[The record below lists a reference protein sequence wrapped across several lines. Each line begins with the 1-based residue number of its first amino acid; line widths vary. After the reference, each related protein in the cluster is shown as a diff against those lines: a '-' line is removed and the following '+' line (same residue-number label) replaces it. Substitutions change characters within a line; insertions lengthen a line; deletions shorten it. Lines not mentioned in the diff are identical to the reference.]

1 MVRFICAQPSEL
13 YFVWQVEVMLVNF
26 IEMGIDLNYVDI
38 VCTKKSGQIPEE
50 WKKLSN
56 GYGARFFFYEDTRKY
71 KSYIPSVYFNLM
83 KQHIVARPEIQ
94 NDVLFLH
101 DCDIIFTKPI
111 SEWITK
117 KMIEDDIW
125 YGSDTRWY
133 IAHSYIKS
141 KGEDVLNK
149 MCEIVDIDVKV
160 IEDNEMNSIGA
171 QYIIKNTTYEFWDK
185 VENDSVK
192 LYKYFCNEEP
202 NYVKKHDGDYPI
214 QKWTAGM
221 WSLLWNAWYFG
232 YETIIDKKM
241 DFGWVTNSYSDV
253 DKYSILHNSGVL
265 NGNDG
270 LFYKGNYIDKL
281 PYNLNLKI
289 KENTASKRYYEWV
302 QKTEKKSVLLKNT
315 LI

>member
-1 MVRFICAQPSEL
+1 M
-13 YFVWQVEVMLVNF
+13 
-26 IEMGIDLNYVDI
+26 EMGVNLEYVDI
-38 VCTKKSGQIPEE
+38 ISTKENNKIPQI
-50 WKKLSN
+50 WKKLST
-56 GYGARFFFYEDTRKY
+56 GYNARFFFYNDTRKY

-192 LYKYFCNEEP
+192 LYKYFCHEEP

-214 QKWTAGM
+214 QKWTSGM

-232 YETIIDKKM
+232 YETVCDEKLQFSWSISDYNKYEKCNIM
-241 DFGWVTNSYSDV
+241 HNAGITNS
-253 DKYSILHNSGVL
+253 HN
-265 NGNDG
+265 
-270 LFYKGNYIDKL
+270 NYFNKSNYNNSL

-289 KENTASKRYYEWV
+289 KENTASKKYYEWV
-302 QKTEKKSVLLKNT
+302 QKTEKKSVLLKNNT
-315 LI
+315 I

>member
-1 MVRFICAQPSEL
+1 MG
-13 YFVWQVEVMLVNF
+13 VNP
-26 IEMGIDLNYVDI
+26 NYIDI
-38 VCTKKSGQIPEE
+38 VCAIDNDVIPDEWTK
-50 WKKLSN
+50 LMN
-56 GYGARFFFYEDTRKY
+56 HYNDVRFFFYNDSRED
-71 KSYIPSVYFNLM
+71 KSYIPSIYFNLM

-101 DCDIIFTKPI
+101 DSDIVFTKSVDFNSMIEGNVWYLSDTKFYINYDYIQQKGNHIYEKMCDIV
-111 SEWITK
+111 
-117 KMIEDDIW
+117 
-125 YGSDTRWY
+125 G
-133 IAHSYIKS
+133 
-141 KGEDVLNK
+141 
-149 MCEIVDIDVKV
+149 IDKL
-160 IEDNEMNSIGA
+160 IPKLMNNNSGGA
-171 QYIIKNTTYEFWDK
+171 QYIVKNTTYEFWDK
-185 VENDSVK
+185 VETDSVK

-253 DKYSILHNSGVL
+253 DKYAILHNAGVL

-281 PYNLNLKI
+281 PYNENLEIDEKRATFFYW
-289 KENTASKRYYEWV
+289 KEIQETSA
-302 QKTEKKSVLLKNT
+302 KSI